1 MKELLN
7 RRISYLGQLQKI
19 EKQRGGK
26 ESRRVPA
33 KKRKRKAINKKR
45 GFLEI
50 AQES

>member
-33 KKRKRKAINKKR
+33 KKKKSNQ
-45 GFLEI
+45 
-50 AQES
+50 QEEKLP